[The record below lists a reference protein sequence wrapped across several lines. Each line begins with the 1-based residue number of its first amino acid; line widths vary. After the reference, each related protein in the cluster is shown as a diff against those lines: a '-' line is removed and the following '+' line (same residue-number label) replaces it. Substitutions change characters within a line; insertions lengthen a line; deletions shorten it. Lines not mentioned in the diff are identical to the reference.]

1 MHDGHRGRMRERIIN
16 SSLDGL
22 APHEIIES
30 LLFYSLPRVNTNTI
44 AHNLIEAFGS
54 ISGVFDANIN
64 DLLKIKGV
72 GENTATL
79 IKMVPLMCR
88 AYIGDKYSDGE
99 ILGSTEISGNYLLRK
114 YIGILEE
121 TPSIVLMDNKCR
133 VINWCI
139 IGHGSM
145 TAADIN
151 VRKIVE
157 LAVRG
162 NATSAIL
169 CHNHPSGVAL
179 PSRQDIDTTNH
190 IITALKTIKVT
201 VVDHIILGGNDFVSL
216 ADSKEFAYLFFD

>member
-1 MHDGHRGRMRERIIN
+1 MRMRERIIN

-30 LLFYSLPRVNTNTI
+30 LLFYALPRVNTNEI
-44 AHNLIEAFGS
+44 AHDLINAFGS
-54 ISGVFDANIN
+54 ISGVFDASYE
-64 DLLKIKGV
+64 DLLKVKGI
-72 GENTATL
+72 GANAATL
-79 IKMVPLMCR
+79 IKMVPIMCR

-99 ILGSTEISGNYLLRK
+99 ILGSTELSGQYLQRK

-145 TAADIN
+145 AAADIN
-151 VRKIVE
+151 VRKVIE
-157 LAVRG
+157 FAVRC
-162 NATSAIL
+162 NATCTIL

-179 PSRQDIDTTNH
+179 PSRQDIETTRV
-190 IITALKTIKVT
+190 IINALKTIHVA

-216 ADSKEFAYLFFD
+216 ADSAEYAYLFFD